1 MYEGM
6 LRDQLTAAAAADA
19 DATTR
24 LNGLPLDLAADLE
37 RMMVA
42 SGELSPYKGSDTEMD
57 EVPAQAPTQTEE
69 PDAAPTQTEEP
80 DAAAGG
86 PQQQQQQQDKED
98 RPSGG
103 LLVNNP

>member
-6 LRDQLTAAAAADA
+6 LRDQLTAAHAADI
-19 DATTR
+19 DATNR
-24 LNGLPLDLAADLE
+24 LSVTPLDLAADLE

-42 SGELSPYKGSDTEMD
+42 SGELSPYKGFDTEM
-57 EVPAQAPTQTEE
+57 EEGPAQAPTQTEE
-69 PDAAPTQTEEP
+69 PDAA
-80 DAAAGG
+80 AGR